1 LIRGAGLGL
10 VMIPVTT
17 GVYDGLDKKDIPQGT
32 TATRIFQQIG
42 GAFGTAVLA
51 IVLSHGLAASGAN
64 MFSAFAKVFWWAA
77 VFAAV
82 SIVPVFFLKKR

>member
-1 LIRGAGLGL
+1 
-10 VMIPVTT
+10 MIPVTT

-42 GAFGTAVLA
+42 SAFGTAVLA
-51 IVLSHGLAASGAN
+51 IVLSHGLAVPDEN
-64 MFSAFAKVFWWAA
+64 MFSAFARVFWLAA

-82 SIVPVFFLKKR
+82 SVVPVFFLKKR